1 MARPTYT
8 STNYMMFLS
17 YWEAI
22 VRTAR
27 WATVSMIP
35 VVLCACA
42 TTVYASG
49 SGPGFRL
56 LGQLQEAEYAV
67 VGGAHLAHLI
77 PADKA
82 LVAAYPTRG
91 LNSADARHNPA
102 EDISNSYPG
111 PHQDGVYGH
120 IW

>member
-8 STNYMMFLS
+8 STNYTMSLS

-22 VRTAR
+22 VRAAR
-27 WATVSMIP
+27 WAAVSMVP

-49 SGPGFRL
+49 SGLGFRL

-67 VGGAHLAHLI
+67 AGGALI
-77 PADKA
+77 PAADKA
-82 LVAAYPTRG
+82 PVAAYPTRG

-111 PHQDGVYGH
+111 PHQDGIYGH